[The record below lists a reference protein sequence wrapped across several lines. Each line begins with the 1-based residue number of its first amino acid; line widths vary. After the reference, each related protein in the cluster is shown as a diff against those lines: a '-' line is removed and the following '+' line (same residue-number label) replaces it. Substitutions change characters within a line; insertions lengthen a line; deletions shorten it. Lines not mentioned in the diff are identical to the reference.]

1 MLGTGTVE
9 FGVVSVGQLP
19 LKIPLF
25 VTIQILSKL
34 NISIANIYNSCIRG
48 EYRQAVKRL
57 G

>member
-9 FGVVSVGQLP
+9 FGVASVGQLP

-25 VTIQILSKL
+25 VTVQILSTL